1 MLFGMTEQ
9 NNELHDI
16 NKFPATW
23 GMLLFPISMSRID
36 NSQSPQEYETF
47 LKNFTSKVQV
57 PKVGIHFFYTE
68 GLYMNFEEK
77 AFETKNA
84 FIQKMVNHKNGV
96 KKILKKNFREFQIE
110 KAFTFQSWFQMC
122 LSSNDFLSVFK
133 QAKDFYDTDNKFQEL
148 IKKDSQLVGRELDE
162 KQLQFFL
169 EEFTFSYLAVYG
181 KFEITNSYVEGKEE
195 WELLAYPGKPFLSQI
210 YFVQK
215 NILNFEK
222 KEKSYIGHYDLTEK
236 KYYDFLAID
245 VDTFEM

>member
-1 MLFGMTEQ
+1 MNEQ
-9 NNELHDI
+9 NNELHDL

-36 NSQSPQEYETF
+36 NSQSPQEYENF
-47 LKNFTSKVQV
+47 LKNFTSKVQT

-77 AFETKNA
+77 AYETKNS

-96 KKILKKNFREFQIE
+96 KKILKKNFLEFQIE

-122 LSSNDFLSVFK
+122 LSSNDFLSVLK
-133 QAKDFYDTDNKFQEL
+133 QAKDFYNSDAKFQEL
-148 IKKDSQLVGRELDE
+148 IKKDVDLIGRELDE

-181 KFEITNSYVEGKEE
+181 KFEITNPYVEGKEE

-210 YFVQK
+210 YFIQQ
-215 NILNFEK
+215 NIMGFEK
-222 KEKSYIGHYDLTEK
+222 REKSYIGHYDLLQK
-236 KYYDFLAID
+236 KYYDFTKID
-245 VDTFEM
+245 VNNFVV

>member
-1 MLFGMTEQ
+1 MNEQ
-9 NNELHDI
+9 NNELHDL

-36 NSQSPQEYETF
+36 NSQSPQEYENF
-47 LKNFTSKVQV
+47 LKNFTSKVQT

-77 AFETKNA
+77 AYETKNS

-96 KKILKKNFREFQIE
+96 KKILKKNFLEFQIE

-122 LSSNDFLSVFK
+122 LSSNDFLSVLK
-133 QAKDFYDTDNKFQEL
+133 QAKDFYNSDAKFQEL
-148 IKKDSQLVGRELDE
+148 IKKDADLIGRELDE

-181 KFEITNSYVEGKEE
+181 KFEITNPYVEGKEE

-210 YFVQK
+210 YFIQQ
-215 NILNFEK
+215 NIMGFEK
-222 KEKSYIGHYDLTEK
+222 KEKGYIGHYDLLQK
-236 KYYDFLAID
+236 KYYDFTKID
-245 VDTFEM
+245 VNNFVI

>member
-1 MLFGMTEQ
+1 MIFGMKEQ

-47 LKNFTSKVQV
+47 LKNFTSKVQA

-77 AFETKNA
+77 AYETKNA

-96 KKILKKNFREFQIE
+96 KKILKKNFLVFQIE

-122 LSSNDFLSVFK
+122 LSSNDFLSVLK
-133 QAKDFYDTDNKFQEL
+133 QAKDFYDTDTKFQEL
-148 IKKDSQLVGRELDE
+148 IKKDAELVGRKLDE

-181 KFEITNSYVEGKEE
+181 KFEITNPYVEGKEE

-222 KEKSYIGHYDLTEK
+222 KEKAYIGHYDLTEK